1 MALPNLSQISEALDN
16 IMPEL
21 TPVPVGT
28 VAYAHEVPTGWLQ
41 CNGAE
46 VSRTTYARLFRKIGT
61 KYGAGNGS
69 TTFNLPDLQHRVLEG
84 TNTTSEVA
92 QKVEAGLPDITGQ
105 QLLWGYPVMT
115 GSAGALGYAGSK
127 LHPINASLS
136 DTTAET
142 YSDITFAASRSAA
155 TFGRSATV
163 QPSAVRPASHYPY
176 LTSLVLPEM
185 CMSERT
191 SSRCGGLKW
200 QKAGSRQNLSLDGT
214 WQFGSFFLSASRSS
228 AVHGK
233 SQTVQMAS
241 VRLLAII
248 KI

>member
-1 MALPNLSQISEALDN
+1 MALPNLSQISEALDK

-92 QKVEAGLPDITGQ
+92 QKVEAGLEPDITGSVHNV
-105 QLLWGYPVMT
+105 LVENSSVLGAFEITANWANNLAGD
-115 GSAGALGYAGSK
+115 GSGSV
-127 LHPINASLS
+127 
-136 DTTAET
+136 E
-142 YSDITFAASRSAA
+142 
-155 TFGRSATV
+155 FG
-163 QPSAVRPASHYPY
+163 
-176 LTSLVLPEM
+176 
-185 CMSERT
+185 
-191 SSRCGGLKW
+191 
-200 QKAGSRQNLSLDGT
+200 QNV
-214 WQFGSFFLSASRSS
+214 SFLASRSS
-228 AVHGK
+228 STYGNG
-233 SQTVQMAS
+233 STVQPAS
-241 VRLLAII
+241 LRLLAII
-248 KI
+248 KA

>member
-1 MALPNLSQISEALDN
+1 MALPNLSQISEALDK

-92 QKVEAGLPDITGQ
+92 QKVEAGLPDITG
-105 QLLWGYPVMT
+105 T
-115 GSAGALGYAGSK
+115 AGDVHVGT
-127 LHPINASLS
+127 NAS
-136 DTTAET
+136 
-142 YSDITFAASRSAA
+142 AA
-155 TFGRSATV
+155 
-163 QPSAVRPASHYPY
+163 
-176 LTSLVLPEM
+176 
-185 CMSERT
+185 
-191 SSRCGGLKW
+191 GGLEW

-248 KI
+248 RT

>member
-84 TNTTSEVA
+84 TNTPSEVA
-92 QKVEAGLPDITGQ
+92 QKVEAGLPDITGNFDGDLAVSFGDGCFLAKNHQ
-105 QLLWGYPVMT
+105 PYTPVST
-115 GSAGALGYAGSK
+115 SK
-127 LHPINASLS
+127 EGFHGVS
-136 DTTAET
+136 
-142 YSDITFAASRSAA
+142 FVASRSN
-155 TFGRSATV
+155 
-163 QPSAVRPASHYPY
+163 AVYSK
-176 LTSLVLPEM
+176 
-185 CMSERT
+185 SE
-191 SSRCGGLKW
+191 
-200 QKAGSRQNLSLDGT
+200 
-214 WQFGSFFLSASRSS
+214 
-228 AVHGK
+228 
-233 SQTVQMAS
+233 TVQMAS